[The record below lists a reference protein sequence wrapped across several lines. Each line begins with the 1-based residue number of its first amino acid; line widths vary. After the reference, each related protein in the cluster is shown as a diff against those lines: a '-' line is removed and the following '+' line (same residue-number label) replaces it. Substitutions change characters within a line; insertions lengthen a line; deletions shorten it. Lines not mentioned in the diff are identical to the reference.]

1 MNIHC
6 PIDRRDEL
14 ERFITKSSAA
24 THYKCSDLAQF
35 SNLFDGLQLEGIQLS
50 PGKFDGSVVLA
61 TMEDAS
67 IHISQSVHAIEMRM
81 KVNPDRFLV
90 CVCLCEDSDDMVFG
104 ARDPGSWLFL
114 LPPGG
119 CAAMP
124 APENCTL
131 VTLSIAS
138 KAIVESE
145 FLGPDIRAW
154 FSKIRPEGIFLR
166 SKHLASRVRE
176 DITLAFWGA
185 ESGAAPGNQ
194 KSDQSVCQ
202 AMLSSIMS
210 AFSLEWLV
218 HDGIEVDRR
227 ATATDRYFRARHL
240 ICAHDFTNGDGLN
253 DALSRLGSAR
263 SVEQAFSS
271 HVKMGAAFLCA
282 RHSPAQ
288 HAAKTAGQA
297 LCRGIRRQ
305 HCRAGRVLGLQPVC
319 ALLSKAFWRTALTN
333 PQEGD
338 DPSPVT
344 RFCVRL
350 QAPSPLIDLRAL
362 RYQALSARSPV
373 CQRGPVPTSM

>member
-14 ERFITKSSAA
+14 ESFISKSSAA

-61 TMEDAS
+61 PMEDAS

-81 KVNPDRFLV
+81 RVNPDRFLV

-138 KAIVESE
+138 KAILESE

-185 ESGAAPGNQ
+185 ENGAAPGNQ

-240 ICAHDFTNGDGLN
+240 ICAHD
-253 DALSRLGSAR
+253 
-263 SVEQAFSS
+263 
-271 HVKMGAAFLCA
+271 
-282 RHSPAQ
+282 
-288 HAAKTAGQA
+288 
-297 LCRGIRRQ
+297 
-305 HCRAGRVLGLQPVC
+305 
-319 ALLSKAFWRTALTN
+319 
-333 PQEGD
+333 
-338 DPSPVT
+338 
-344 RFCVRL
+344 
-350 QAPSPLIDLRAL
+350 
-362 RYQALSARSPV
+362 
-373 CQRGPVPTSM
+373 